1 MISCD
6 FLIGSLCALVKLC
19 LLLGN
24 NTNILYSYYYA
35 EITVVW
41 GTTGVF
47 AFVVSTLRLLVAGVK
62 LLVSLR
68 SVKLC
73 YMFALRNRYLLGKQI
88 LNYVGHVSIEH
99 KFYWLSA
106 VMLSIFLFALPGVLS
121 SSLVFDTDQ
130 KNSDIFQQI

>member
-1 MISCD
+1 MISCY

-19 LLLGN
+19 ILLGN

-47 AFVVSTLRLLVAGVK
+47 VFVVSTLRLLVAGVK

-88 LNYVGHVSIEH
+88 LNYVGHFSIEH
-99 KFYWLSA
+99 KFLLVKCCDAFNFFICFTWC
-106 VMLSIFLFALPGVLS
+106 
-121 SSLVFDTDQ
+121 SLVFDTDQ